1 MQSATITVWRPGEA
15 RPSTR
20 RIALEEIADEVSS
33 AEADDDGL
41 VWVDLVAPSMRELL
55 EVGERIGLHPLEVE
69 DAVAPRERPKA
80 SHRSG
85 HAAFV
90 SYAVTPREDVAAVIA
105 RDRAEES
112 DPFGQPERS
121 EEADH
126 AIDRV
131 LEGGGPGAAFGD
143 PLFAHTR
150 VSGFVLSRA
159 LVTVRSDDA
168 ADLGSVHERCEE
180 MGDVRGLGPYAVAHA
195 LLDVVVDGFDD
206 AVQFLD
212 DRIEDLE
219 DDLFTGGRMEGFQ
232 RRAYALR
239 KELMCLQRAVLP
251 LRDVIGALWRRPPG
265 EGAPRPDEDPR
276 PQRLDAM
283 YADLVDH
290 ALRVTEWTES
300 LRDMVTTVFDTHLS
314 LQDQHLNQVMKKL
327 AGWAAVISVP
337 TLVTGWFG
345 MNVPYPGDG
354 AVSGLVAA
362 TILVLVPAALL
373 WVGMRRSGWL

>member
-1 MQSATITVWRPGEA
+1 MQSATITVWRPGETDP
-15 RPSTR
+15 RPR
-20 RIALEEIADEVSS
+20 DIDREDIAGEVSR
-33 AEADDDGL
+33 AEADASGL

-80 SHRSG
+80 SHRAG

-90 SYAVTPREDVAAVIA
+90 SYAVTPREDVTAVIA
-105 RDRAEES
+105 HDRAGEA
-112 DPFGQPERS
+112 DPLGQPERS
-121 EEADH
+121 EEADL
-126 AIDRV
+126 AVDRV
-131 LEGGGPGAAFGD
+131 LEGGDAGAAFGD
-143 PLFAHTR
+143 PLFAHSR
-150 VSGFVLSRA
+150 VSGFVLSHA

-168 ADLGSVHERCEE
+168 LDVGSVLARCEE
-180 MGDVRGLGPYAVAHA
+180 MGDVRELGPYAVAHA

-239 KELMCLQRAVLP
+239 KELMCLQRAVQP
-251 LRDVIGALWRRPPG
+251 LHDVLGALWHRRPG
-265 EGAPRPDEDPR
+265 DGAQRTDEGTAS
-276 PQRLDAM
+276 QRLDAM

-290 ALRVTEWTES
+290 ALRISEWTES

-314 LQDQHLNQVMKKL
+314 LQDQHLNQIMKKL

-362 TILVLVPAALL
+362 TILVVVPAVLM

>member
-1 MQSATITVWRPGEA
+1 MQSTTITVWGPGEA
-15 RPSTR
+15 RPRTR
-20 RIALEEIADEVSS
+20 RIAREKIAEEVSR
-33 AEADDDGL
+33 AEAGDAGL

-90 SYAVTPREDVAAVIA
+90 SCAVTPREDVAAVIA
-105 RDRAEES
+105 RDRDVEDIPHGPS
-112 DPFGQPERS
+112 ERS
-121 EEADH
+121 AEADL

-131 LEGGGPGAAFGD
+131 LEGDGSGAAFGD

-168 ADLGSVHERCEE
+168 VDLRAVLARCEE
-180 MGDVRGLGPYAVAHA
+180 MGDVHGLGPYAVAHA
-195 LLDVVVDGFDD
+195 LFDVVVDGFDD

-239 KELMCLQRAVLP
+239 KELLGIQRSVLP
-251 LRDVIGALWRRPPG
+251 LRDVLGALWHQRAG
-265 EGAPRPDEDPR
+265 DGAPRPGEDPAS
-276 PQRLDAM
+276 QRLDVM
-283 YADLVDH
+283 YADLLDH
-290 ALRVTEWTES
+290 ALRISEWTES

-314 LQDQHLNQVMKKL
+314 LQDQHLNQIMKKL

-362 TILVLVPAALL
+362 VVLVVVPAVLMWLA
-373 WVGMRRSGWL
+373 MRRHGWL